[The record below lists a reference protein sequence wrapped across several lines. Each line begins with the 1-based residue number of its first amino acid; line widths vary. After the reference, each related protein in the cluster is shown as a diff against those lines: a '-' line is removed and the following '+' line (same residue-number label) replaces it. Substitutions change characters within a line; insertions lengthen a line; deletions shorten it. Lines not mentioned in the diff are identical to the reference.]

1 MDTIDEVSEDNE
13 TCDEI
18 EFKVK
23 LDDEEQGKN
32 NLNDFILYEFNFKMQ
47 I

>member
-32 NLNDFILYEFNFKMQ
+32 SLKDFILYKPNFIMH